1 MSQDYW
7 DACLIRSWHN
17 DSRILDA
24 INAWESI
31 TKQNFTEAILKRK
44 PNGFPYVKRTRV
56 FIGEFF
62 PKISNM
68 LWDGKKNLEV
78 FQQIKKYE
86 KENRKCNE
94 INKEMISTRRNQA
107 RMQAI
112 GITMAF
118 NNEANQIKTPHPKRV
133 RKA

>member
-24 INAWESI
+24 INAWESL
-31 TKQNFTEAILKRK
+31 TKENFTQTELKRK
-44 PNGFPYVKRTRV
+44 PNGFPYARRTRV
-56 FIGEFF
+56 FIGQFF
-62 PKISNM
+62 PKISDM

-78 FQQIKKYE
+78 FQQLKKYE
-86 KENRKCNE
+86 KESRKGNDIDKERINTYRNRSK
-94 INKEMISTRRNQA
+94 
-107 RMQAI
+107 MQAI

-118 NNEANQIKTPHPKRV
+118 NNEANQIKTPHPKRA
-133 RKA
+133 RKL